1 MDVGDKQVWNMNDA
15 ARKEELEAKEYNRS
29 YQD

>member
-1 MDVGDKQVWNMNDA
+1 MDIGDKQVWNMNDT
-15 ARKEELEAKEYNRS
+15 ARKEERETKEYDRS